1 MKFHLVFVL
10 LIVLVSSYVT
20 PVSAQETADANRRL
34 DELRTEL
41 HQAQDRKAELMIR
54 LEQLNFDL
62 RPENIERHFNGFG
75 STHPEELRES
85 RRRQL
90 QTEKDRVVVQLEQLQ
105 SSCTRLE
112 AEVNTAQANLYHQQA
127 TTVAMKT
134 NPNPDRLF
142 FIVTRVMI
150 PLAIL
155 CAILCAIAFGRLI
168 RSDMRRGQPGD

>member
-1 MKFHLVFVL
+1 MKYQLVFVL
-10 LIVLVSSYVT
+10 LTVLVSSYVT
-20 PVSAQETADANRRL
+20 SVSAQETADANRRL

-41 HQAQDRKAELMIR
+41 HHAQDRKAELTIR

-75 STHPEELRES
+75 STRPEELRES

-90 QTEKDRVVVQLEQLQ
+90 QTEKDRVIAQLEQLQ
-105 SSCTRLE
+105 STCTRLE
-112 AEVNTAQANLYHQQA
+112 AEVNTAQANVYQQHA
-127 TTVAMKT
+127 TTVAIKT

-142 FIVTRVMI
+142 FILTRVMV

-155 CAILCAIAFGRLI
+155 CAILCAVAFGRLI
-168 RSDMRRGQPGD
+168 RNDMRRE